1 MAAARAVRNAKDKM
15 QSGLGLGLET
25 LAAPTRMFSGGRGS
39 REETAAARTQNA
51 ESYPSLQ
58 EEINTPR
65 DLTGLAFKASPKLT
79 TADIKKMI
87 HDPNIKE
94 FQRRLA
100 GAILVQAVWRG
111 HLQRRSRAHREYKI
125 NLKYELQLLKARSD
139 RRGLLMGFCQR
150 ARATFSP
157 LPLFLRI
164 LFPHPCCAPPRHFQ
178 TFVTCSSSPRSS
190 SRKRAAA
197 LVLNTSSRRPSRT
210 TSGTS
215 RWMASSSRACRR

>member
-1 MAAARAVRNAKDKM
+1 
-15 QSGLGLGLET
+15 
-25 LAAPTRMFSGGRGS
+25 MFSGGRGS
-39 REETAAARTQNA
+39 REETAASRTQNA

-65 DLTGLAFKASPKLT
+65 DLTGLAFKASPKLM

-157 LPLFLRI
+157 LPPFLAHS
-164 LFPHPCCAPPRHFQ
+164 F
-178 TFVTCSSSPRSS
+178 SSS
-190 SRKRAAA
+190 
-197 LVLNTSSRRPSRT
+197 LLRPSPPLSDICYMLLVATVILTQKGGGVSSQYELEKTVRT